1 MISYGLAIGLG
12 LLFSLTGL
20 AYRIP
25 KLDHWDQQTFQI
37 LYARLSRYSGF
48 FRYIWPLGTTPTA
61 IVLISMTFIP
71 AWQMGVLVTVVYIC
85 AAILESGIKII
96 LSRARPFTSLA
107 GISMN
112 QPKRPRDPSFPS
124 GDAMR
129 VWLLAVVIPGVFG
142 LWWPITIVTCLIA
155 TTLCLGRIAL
165 GVHYPLD
172 VIGGTGLGI
181 LSGSIIITCIHTTM
195 FNSQSISN
203 MIRIF

>member
-1 MISYGLAIGLG
+1 MMLYGLAIALG
-12 LLFSLTGL
+12 LLFSLTGM

-25 KLDHWDQQTFQI
+25 IFANWDRHTFQT
-37 LYARLSRYSGF
+37 LYERLSGYSGF

-71 AWQMGVLVTVVYIC
+71 AWQMGVLVTLTYIC
-85 AAILESGIKII
+85 AAVFESIIKIK
-96 LSRARPFTSLA
+96 LSRDRPFASLT

-112 QPKRPRDPSFPS
+112 QPIYPLDPSFPS

-129 VWLLAVVIPGVFG
+129 VWFLAVVIPGVFG
-142 LWWPITIVTCLIA
+142 LWWPITVLTCLAA
-155 TTLCLGRIAL
+155 TTLCFGRIAL

-181 LSGSIIITCIHTTM
+181 FSASIIIACLHTTM
-195 FNSQSISN
+195 LNSQSITN